1 MISSPLFGAPLPLLL
16 PRLLLW
22 LCWSTP
28 YSQGQPG
35 LLPHHTLTLG
45 LSTLKCLF
53 FAPTQVLSVLQDQHH
68 SLKLGLANFFCKK
81 PGSKYFCLC
90 GPYCFCCKHNLATV
104 AGPKAAI
111 DNMKINE
118 HGCVSIKLHSQKQA
132 AGQVWPTGNC
142 LPTPGLEPQSS
153 LGLAQLCA
161 AGSEVWNL
169 LLSSPESEPCPL
181 RTDALY
187 SLGAGKRGREACG
200 NLGGWVRGV
209 YFCVPGVW
217 DSRS

>member
-1 MISSPLFGAPLPLLL
+1 MISSPLFGAPLPSASPQASALALRVHTLL
-16 PRLLLW
+16 PRTA
-22 LCWSTP
+22 TP
-28 YSQGQPG
+28 TS
-35 LLPHHTLTLG
+35 HHTLTLG

-53 FAPTQVLSVLQDQHH
+53 FAPAQVLSILQDQRHG
-68 SLKLGLANFFCKK
+68 LKLGLANFFCKK

-90 GPYCFCCKHNLATV
+90 FCCKHNLVAI

-132 AGQVWPTGNC
+132 AGQVWPTGYH
-142 LPTPGLEPQSS
+142 LPNPGLEPQSS

-169 LLSSPESEPCPL
+169 LLSSPESESCPL

-187 SLGAGKRGREACG
+187 SLGVVGGGMWQLRG
-200 NLGGWVRGV
+200 LGEGSTFLCSWSLGQQ
-209 YFCVPGVW
+209 GLKQ
-217 DSRS
+217 DL